1 MPIIANVKVTAKHI
15 VGFKELPA
23 LDRLTGTSRGEL
35 NLPTEVIAKLDDG
48 SETKLKVISW
58 DDDVSNYS
66 PSSPPYLPVP
76 CCSRRKIGIANPD
89 ERKIFQVVQTH
100 AIPERIQFA
109 TETATI
115 KSGENYQI
123 QSKVI
128 GQAPHTET
136 DA

>member
-1 MPIIANVKVTAKHI
+1 MLVIIRQ
-15 VGFKELPA
+15 PA
-23 LDRLTGTSRGEL
+23 R
-35 NLPTEVIAKLDDG
+35 
-48 SETKLKVISW
+48 
-58 DDDVSNYS
+58 
-66 PSSPPYLPVP
+66 YLPVP

-123 QSKVI
+123 QSKSDWSSAAHRNGCLELASNV
-128 GQAPHTET
+128 
-136 DA
+136 

>member
-1 MPIIANVKVTAKHI
+1 M
-15 VGFKELPA
+15 
-23 LDRLTGTSRGEL
+23 
-35 NLPTEVIAKLDDG
+35 
-48 SETKLKVISW
+48 
-58 DDDVSNYS
+58 
-66 PSSPPYLPVP
+66 
-76 CCSRRKIGIANPD
+76 
-89 ERKIFQVVQTH
+89 QTH